1 MSSVWMQ
8 RAMRALVVVS
18 VAMLA
23 ACGGGSGG
31 SAPIVTPTPTPPQT
45 PTFVAPDWFPKGVAD
60 SLPQLEIT
68 TVGAAPIVSRDDYVK
83 GSYKLS
89 GTGVTAAE
97 GALEIKGRGNSTW
110 DWPKK
115 PYRLKLGAAAGL
127 LGMPSSKHW
136 VLLANYADK
145 TLVRNDTAFTFSR
158 SLGLAYTVRDRH
170 VEVSLNGQY
179 LGVYQ
184 LTEHVRIA
192 PDRVNVPELKVS
204 DTAAPA
210 VTGGYFM
217 EVDFRMHKDYCKDPG
232 VLPYS
237 PFCVG
242 GVNTQ
247 RNTVLC
253 LDSTHGMDPACLKE
267 PETLLAPEWAAQR
280 AYLEKYYADFEA
292 ALFGADFKDA
302 AKGYAAYVDVDS
314 VVDYYLINELFK
326 NVDGAVASFFIV
338 KQRDGK
344 FSFGP
349 IWDFDLALGN
359 AGYNDVDKTFGW
371 HIRKATWFARFF
383 EDPAFAAKVKA
394 RWAALK
400 TAGKFE
406 EIFQYAQARASWL
419 EKMQQK
425 NFTTWPIFSWVTWYT
440 RYVGG
445 SYSAEVTE
453 MLRWQRERYAWMD
466 GELSK

>member
-1 MSSVWMQ
+1 MATKSDWAPKVFAVIKSGNANA
-8 RAMRALVVVS
+8 AMAQ
-18 VAMLA
+18 
-23 ACGGGSGG
+23 
-31 SAPIVTPTPTPPQT
+31 IK
-45 PTFVAPDWFPKGVAD
+45 VAPTAKDVKA
-60 SLPQLEIT
+60 LRQLME
-68 TVGAAPIVSRDDYVK
+68 AA
-83 GSYKLS
+83 
-89 GTGVTAAE
+89 
-97 GALEIKGRGNSTW
+97 N
-110 DWPKK
+110 
-115 PYRLKLGAAAGL
+115 
-127 LGMPSSKHW
+127 
-136 VLLANYADK
+136 LLAR
-145 TLVRNDTAFTFSR
+145 V
-158 SLGLAYTVRDRH
+158 LGLDARGERFIGDSIVH
-170 VEVSLNGQY
+170 SL
-179 LGVYQ
+179 
-184 LTEHVRIA
+184 H
-192 PDRVNVPELKVS
+192 
-204 DTAAPA
+204 
-210 VTGGYFM
+210 
-217 EVDFRMHKDYCKDPG
+217 
-232 VLPYS
+232 S
-237 PFCVG
+237 PSEATLFWG
-242 GVNTQ
+242 EWF
-247 RNTVLC
+247 
-253 LDSTHGMDPACLKE
+253 GMDPACLKE